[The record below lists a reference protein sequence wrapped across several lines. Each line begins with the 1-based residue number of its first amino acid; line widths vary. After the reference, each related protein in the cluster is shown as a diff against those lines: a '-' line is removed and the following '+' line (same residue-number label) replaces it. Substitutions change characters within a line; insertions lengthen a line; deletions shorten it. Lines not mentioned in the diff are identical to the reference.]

1 MTESIFERFTSPATM
16 IEAELELLEQG
27 EAAVAVIESLLNGDA
42 KNKWGV
48 PYRAIGLPLR
58 CALEVAIRLGPTAKP
73 LEPYILSELKMGDP
87 TAARA
92 LGALDS
98 LEETSVVELAKRL
111 SDDAFELSFE
121 SAAALWRC
129 GHYQHPMVLR
139 AATESEKAAKILA
152 WFDAYLLR
160 RTHTKT

>member
-1 MTESIFERFTSPATM
+1 MGMQRI
-16 IEAELELLEQG
+16 
-27 EAAVAVIESLLNGDA
+27 NG
-42 KNKWGV
+42 GV

-92 LGALDS
+92 LGALGS

-111 SDDAFELSFE
+111 SDDAFELPFE

-129 GHYQHPMVLR
+129 GHYQHPRVLR
-139 AATESEKAAKILA
+139 AAAESEKAAKILA

-160 RTHTKT
+160 RTHTKA